1 MVTIDTELFHI
12 LYIDH
17 AGGMVMSGTGH
28 IANLGPGVGGRVKLE
43 NSGQGVV
50 TIVSPLVRMDELRMQ
65 SNGLMVEI
73 LCEYSP
79 VQMIWLLMETAR
91 IYFIA
96 RGRGL
101 VFLQEESPSTR
112 SSVESRRSRG

>member
-50 TIVSPLVRMDELRMQ
+50 TIVSLLVRMDVVIFSTQ
-65 SNGLMVEI
+65 KDNGVMR
-73 LCEYSP
+73 CKR
-79 VQMIWLLMETAR
+79 WH
-91 IYFIA
+91 
-96 RGRGL
+96 
-101 VFLQEESPSTR
+101 
-112 SSVESRRSRG
+112 

>member
-73 LCEYSP
+73 LCE
-79 VQMIWLLMETAR
+79 IFTCTND
-91 IYFIA
+91 
-96 RGRGL
+96 L
-101 VFLQEESPSTR
+101 VVDGDSSHIFHSTR
-112 SSVESRRSRG
+112 QRFSLSPGGVSLN